1 MRCRRKFVDWK
12 TACQIRC
19 FWRRR
24 RRFQRSGDSWMLVAS
39 LPGSV
44 DDSRLK
50 LGAGVQS
57 EKRKESVSRL
67 AALPC
72 FQGIQVLTYT
82 KTAPHTLQKNV
93 PSMIQIR
100 QQDWQRGR
108 DCIRTLACPEDV
120 PGKGLRVSI
129 WVGVHP
135 LKGIFFVFLNGA
147 RHWSYLEAANHPST
161 GPWSQYLWWFAP
173 VNSAGKYAAHG
184 MSLGISFL
192 RLRRFAQ
199 TKKSPV
205 VTMRDE
211 DELLR
216 TPEDA
221 KRKCTDVVCLVVFL
235 AIMGGLGYCIHQSV
249 EAGDIQRLQSLP
261 DYQGTQCS
269 FLWKFLG
276 TCWGTSFG
284 LSAACITFEGVMTAK
299 MNWNDRD
306 A

>member
-1 MRCRRKFVDWK
+1 
-12 TACQIRC
+12 
-19 FWRRR
+19 
-24 RRFQRSGDSWMLVAS
+24 MLVAS

-147 RHWSYLEAANHPST
+147 RH
-161 GPWSQYLWWFAP
+161 
-173 VNSAGKYAAHG
+173 
-184 MSLGISFL
+184 
-192 RLRRFAQ
+192 
-199 TKKSPV
+199 
-205 VTMRDE
+205 
-211 DELLR
+211 
-216 TPEDA
+216 
-221 KRKCTDVVCLVVFL
+221 
-235 AIMGGLGYCIHQSV
+235 
-249 EAGDIQRLQSLP
+249 
-261 DYQGTQCS
+261 
-269 FLWKFLG
+269 
-276 TCWGTSFG
+276 
-284 LSAACITFEGVMTAK
+284 
-299 MNWNDRD
+299 
-306 A
+306 